1 MTDDV
6 GRVTHDSNGPLLEVL
21 GRADAVINTGGVKV
35 DPVVVETLLRAL
47 PSVADAVVIGVPDA
61 EWGERVVAVVVP
73 ASADAPPT
81 LVTLRESVTA
91 ALPAAHAPREVRV
104 VDAIARDGMGK
115 VSAAEQ
121 ERLRSAR

>member
-61 EWGERVVAVVVP
+61 EWGERVVAVVGP
-73 ASADAPPT
+73 ASAHEPPT
-81 LVTLRESVTA
+81 LDTLRDAVTA
-91 ALPAAHAPREVRV
+91 VLPAAHAPREVRV
-104 VDAIARDGMGK
+104 VDTIARDGMGK
-115 VSAAEQ
+115 VSAAER